1 MDVAF
6 LLESG
11 RPSKCLKPA
20 NLKNGFLFGGWRY
33 CFPFLLFS
41 RCEFLFVARGAP
53 SRPRRLGL
61 LFGVGFVSLH
71 VVSSSEWAMYS
82 SSRAGA
88 PLYASFPVAC
98 VTRSSATG
106 LDFCSGLTPFVI
118 LLRPI
123 SRFCL
128 EPRFHVRGRV
138 RRTGNR
144 LKPPTR
150 KNGIFLVLYVA
161 SSTDRAPRFSRQAG

>member
-53 SRPRRLGL
+53 SRPQGLGL

-82 SSRAGA
+82 CSRAGA

-98 VTRSSATG
+98 VTRSNTTG

-118 LLRPI
+118 LLRSN

-128 EPRFHVRGRV
+128 NPRIPVCGRA
-138 RRTGNR
+138 RSTGIRSKPPKRENGFFCMRRPPRTGW
-144 LKPPTR
+144 
-150 KNGIFLVLYVA
+150 
-161 SSTDRAPRFSRQAG
+161 